1 MAASISD
8 SAFYQINLVRIIH
21 NNYNNCNN
29 YVTSQQITIPPS
41 LIDNDPYLNN
51 AKVQKLAAYI
61 SNLFLALLLKIPLNS
76 GR

>member
-1 MAASISD
+1 MQLISALWRCSD
-8 SAFYQINLVRIIH
+8 M
-21 NNYNNCNN
+21 
-29 YVTSQQITIPPS
+29 
-41 LIDNDPYLNN
+41 DNDPYLNN